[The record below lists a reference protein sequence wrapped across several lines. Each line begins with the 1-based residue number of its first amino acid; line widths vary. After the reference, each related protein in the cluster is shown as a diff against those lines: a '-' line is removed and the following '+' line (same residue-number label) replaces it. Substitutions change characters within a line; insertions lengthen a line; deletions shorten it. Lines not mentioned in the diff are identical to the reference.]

1 MSHCFQY
8 LFFRFSNCFNAG
20 FELTGPRASFS
31 FCVLFFASFLV
42 SFHVLVSNDK
52 RSALGP
58 AATDSANYS
67 LRTIPVLS
75 ASLGRKVVALSF
87 ICSRRNSGKTLA
99 ARKKKTIIAVIRL
112 SLGVSTFGQ
121 NCSPYAH
128 TTLQLQLSSNGSVCI
143 RQVSLKFIVSPYHHL
158 FTFHHFTHHLPH
170 LHLVFVFILFAKA
183 VVFAICSIADIITT
197 GDLNI
202 R

>member
-99 ARKKKTIIAVIRL
+99 ARKKKNNYRCNSAISWGQHLRSKLFALCTPIFSFSSPVTARSVFDKFSKNLCRLIII
-112 SLGVSTFGQ
+112 
-121 NCSPYAH
+121 
-128 TTLQLQLSSNGSVCI
+128 
-143 RQVSLKFIVSPYHHL
+143 HL
-158 FTFHHFTHHLPH
+158 FH
-170 LHLVFVFILFAKA
+170 LHLHTPFSVYFPVRRGP
-183 VVFAICSIADIITT
+183 SSSHM
-197 GDLNI
+197 
-202 R
+202 

>member
-1 MSHCFQY
+1 MS
-8 LFFRFSNCFNAG
+8 
-20 FELTGPRASFS
+20 
-31 FCVLFFASFLV
+31 FFASFFV

-52 RSALGP
+52 RSAIGP

-75 ASLGRKVVALSF
+75 ASLGRKAVALSF

-143 RQVSLKFIVSPYHHL
+143 RQVSLKNHCVALSSPLHLSSSHPSPSTPAPRFRLLFCSPRPSSSQYVVSP
-158 FTFHHFTHHLPH
+158 
-170 LHLVFVFILFAKA
+170 I
-183 VVFAICSIADIITT
+183 
-197 GDLNI
+197 
-202 R
+202 